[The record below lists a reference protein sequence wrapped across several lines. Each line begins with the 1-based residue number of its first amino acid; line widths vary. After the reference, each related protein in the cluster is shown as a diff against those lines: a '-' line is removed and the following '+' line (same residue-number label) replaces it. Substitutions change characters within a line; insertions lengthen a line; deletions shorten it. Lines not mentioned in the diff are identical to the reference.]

1 MSGIL
6 PQALVVLE
14 AMTAWMLATS
24 SAVADA
30 AASIGLHNEALT
42 LGSSILLAAFLGA
55 LVLSLGKKDQAKVF
69 TSKRTKSSS
78 LMDDLIEEDFRNMG
92 MPQEPHLEGGF
103 LPPTRLIHSNSLE
116 AFDFDNENCSG
127 QFLVLHRPTYDS
139 KLDSSGNYRY
149 GDYFA
154 GKKRLWEIR
163 FRFRFKRRVSLCDL
177 FFGAELEAYV
187 PVNAAT
193 KRVMDLSVSGMRQV
207 VGDRLYHTLGEATG
221 DGEREQPAILLPL
234 WAFDQFLETLE
245 GETPPELTDPNLP
258 TYGHKRVGQLR
269 EYKRLMDA
277 LDLRPGP
284 TFTFCFWGVS
294 RFCDVMTWQAT
305 GIPIFTPIDLNL
317 YCGKPPL
324 HLVMYT
330 LNGDDEK
337 RHLQSRKTYFFRV
350 CFWSSL
356 KRPDKDVVMK
366 VAGQSL
372 DLLKR
377 RRKHLSNLPKA
388 ASQGLSLFGL
398 NVFQCCVNWESAPA
412 SCVSHLH

>member
-1 MSGIL
+1 MR
-6 PQALVVLE
+6 
-14 AMTAWMLATS
+14 T
-24 SAVADA
+24 A
-30 AASIGLHNEALT
+30 AASSWSCTVQPMTVNWIPRAT
-42 LGSSILLAAFLGA
+42 IATA
-55 LVLSLGKKDQAKVF
+55 
-69 TSKRTKSSS
+69 TT
-78 LMDDLIEEDFRNMG
+78 
-92 MPQEPHLEGGF
+92 
-103 LPPTRLIHSNSLE
+103 SLE
-116 AFDFDNENCSG
+116 
-127 QFLVLHRPTYDS
+127 
-139 KLDSSGNYRY
+139 
-149 GDYFA
+149 
-154 GKKRLWEIR
+154 KKRLWEIR

-398 NVFQCCVNWESAPA
+398 NVFQ
-412 SCVSHLH
+412 HLH